1 LADLLAEAISKGT
14 TVWLKKLLTERLPNL
29 PTDVD
34 GCGVWYDSLLQAFEA
49 RNLIEPSQQKN
60 FLTQVRNA
68 IKVLNPE
75 HPALKVVKFDSETWV
90 EINNT
95 DVDRIANRTT
105 QLISNPDAIVETA
118 IKLIKSNDWS
128 EIAAGLAVLT
138 GRRSTEVI
146 KTAQFEYKSEY
157 SLIFSGSLKRRG
169 ESVECVF
176 EIPTLCKA
184 KLVIGAISNMRKFLG
199 SKIQDLSLQ
208 QISSQYSRSVSK
220 KCDQH
225 FEMLVP
231 NRTGKDNLYTHLFR
245 AIYATIASYWY
256 CPPTVPENEYRA
268 AIQGHYQ
275 ILDQKN
281 PELRRSLEAGRHYH
295 DYKIADGR
303 GNIDGRLGIRLGQPG
318 VEIIEAFSHVS
329 LTAPLPRVINRKE
342 KTYTSQSQKMNEI
355 VTIPRYLMSRFS
367 ALAARLGLN
376 EKDTLEA
383 LFDWAEVSLS
393 LADLLDFDEDEL
405 KPNVLFDK
413 VEELAQS
420 PSVQPIE
427 QQTAAETVHNAILSG
442 KNISDLCS
450 AINSL
455 ASTVANQQVVD
466 KALATQTKVK
476 SNSIKSDLPQ
486 QDSSTVPKT
495 RKTSRIDPRTV
506 QAEAM
511 INHAIDKI
519 MEHNNQEGVA
529 HQDKY
534 RVGIG
539 GIRKMTRRG
548 DGVIRR
554 VLNTREDEINQH
566 HQTHKLGEH
575 HNSKGNSVLS
585 IEEVIPLDPNFN
597 L

>member
-1 LADLLAEAISKGT
+1 
-14 TVWLKKLLTERLPNL
+14 
-29 PTDVD
+29 
-34 GCGVWYDSLLQAFEA
+34 
-49 RNLIEPSQQKN
+49 
-60 FLTQVRNA
+60 
-68 IKVLNPE
+68 
-75 HPALKVVKFDSETWV
+75 
-90 EINNT
+90 
-95 DVDRIANRTT
+95 
-105 QLISNPDAIVETA
+105 
-118 IKLIKSNDWS
+118 
-128 EIAAGLAVLT
+128 
-138 GRRSTEVI
+138 
-146 KTAQFEYKSEY
+146 
-157 SLIFSGSLKRRG
+157 
-169 ESVECVF
+169 
-176 EIPTLCKA
+176 
-184 KLVIGAISNMRKFLG
+184 
-199 SKIQDLSLQ
+199 
-208 QISSQYSRSVSK
+208 
-220 KCDQH
+220 
-225 FEMLVP
+225 
-231 NRTGKDNLYTHLFR
+231 
-245 AIYATIASYWY
+245 
-256 CPPTVPENEYRA
+256 
-268 AIQGHYQ
+268 
-275 ILDQKN
+275 
-281 PELRRSLEAGRHYH
+281 
-295 DYKIADGR
+295 
-303 GNIDGRLGIRLGQPG
+303 
-318 VEIIEAFSHVS
+318 VEIIGAFSHVS
-329 LTAPLPRVINRKE
+329 LTAPLPREINRKE

-393 LADLLDFDEDEL
+393 LADLLDLDEDEL

-413 VEELAQS
+413 VEELGQS
-420 PSVQPIE
+420 TSVQPIE

-519 MEHNNQEGVA
+519 MEHNNQEDIA

-554 VLNTREDEINQH
+554 VLNSREDEINQH
-566 HQTHKLGEH
+566 HQTHKLGEY
-575 HNSKGNSVLS
+575 HNSKGHSVRS
-585 IEEVIPLDPNFN
+585 IEFVIPLDPNFN
-597 L
+597 SL

>member
-1 LADLLAEAISKGT
+1 
-14 TVWLKKLLTERLPNL
+14 
-29 PTDVD
+29 
-34 GCGVWYDSLLQAFEA
+34 
-49 RNLIEPSQQKN
+49 
-60 FLTQVRNA
+60 
-68 IKVLNPE
+68 
-75 HPALKVVKFDSETWV
+75 
-90 EINNT
+90 
-95 DVDRIANRTT
+95 
-105 QLISNPDAIVETA
+105 
-118 IKLIKSNDWS
+118 
-128 EIAAGLAVLT
+128 
-138 GRRSTEVI
+138 
-146 KTAQFEYKSEY
+146 
-157 SLIFSGSLKRRG
+157 
-169 ESVECVF
+169 
-176 EIPTLCKA
+176 
-184 KLVIGAISNMRKFLG
+184 MRKFLG

-208 QISSQYSRSVSK
+208 QISGQYSRSVSK
-220 KCDQH
+220 KCAWH
-225 FEMLVP
+225 FEKLVP

-245 AIYATIASYWY
+245 AVYATIASYWY
-256 CPPTVPENEYRA
+256 CPFTVPENEYRA

-275 ILDQKN
+275 ILDEKN

-303 GNIDGRLGIRLGQPG
+303 GNIDGRLGIKLGQPG

-329 LTAPLPRVINRKE
+329 LIPQSPRKEINKKE

-393 LADLLDFDEDEL
+393 LADLLDLNEDEL
-405 KPNVLFDK
+405 KPNVLFDQ

-420 PSVQPIE
+420 TTVQPIE
-427 QQTAAETVHNAILSG
+427 QQIAAETDHNATLNG

-450 AINSL
+450 AINLL
-455 ASTVANQQVVD
+455 ASTVANQQV
-466 KALATQTKVK
+466 ALKGLPPQTKAK
-476 SNSIKSDLPQ
+476 RNSTKNDPPQ

-495 RKTSRIDPRTV
+495 QKTSFSKIDPRTV

-519 MEHNNQEGVA
+519 IEYNNQEGIA

-554 VLNTREDEINQH
+554 VLNSREDEINQH
-566 HQTHKLGEH
+566 HQTHKLSEY
-575 HNSKGNSVLS
+575 HNSKGNSVRS
-585 IEEVIPLDPNFN
+585 IEDVIPLDPNFN